1 MYRWLGR
8 VCAPDRNHY
17 VSNWQPNGL
26 SWSRKHDALEDGYL
40 AEIGTTII
48 PENILNRNGGLTDD
62 DFAHIHMLPREDV
75 RRLRNIDYGNERML
89 ELITCHHENYDGSG
103 YPTEIKAENILAGAR
118 ILAVA

>member
-1 MYRWLGR
+1 
-8 VCAPDRNHY
+8 
-17 VSNWQPNGL
+17 
-26 SWSRKHDALEDGYL
+26 
-40 AEIGTTII
+40 
-48 PENILNRNGGLTDD
+48 
-62 DFAHIHMLPREDV
+62 MLPREDV